1 MTAGRKDPSD
11 LSDLELDALTELVN
25 LGVSRAA
32 LNLSEMVTEQVHLS
46 VPSVQMIGR
55 EQAVDILN
63 KSEPGKLVAVHQ
75 IFEGEVTGR
84 ALVIFP
90 ETKSLEL
97 IKAVT
102 SVELSLEDIIE
113 LEHEALAET
122 GNVILNSCLATI
134 ANQLDRTLKISLPDI
149 LRGDGQRL
157 FNLPPPPP
165 AGEVV
170 LFVYINFAVKRR
182 DIQGYIALLMDVSS
196 LTALKGLLA
205 EYIQRISGEPA
216 TIPNANA

>member
-1 MTAGRKDPSD
+1 VTAGRDD
-11 LSDLELDALTELVN
+11 LSELELDALTELVN

-32 LNLSEMVTEQVHLS
+32 SNLSEMVTEQVHLS
-46 VPSVQMIGR
+46 VPSVLMIGR
-55 EQAVDILN
+55 ERAIEILN
-63 KSEPGKLVAVHQ
+63 KSETSKLVAVHQ
-75 IFEGEVTGR
+75 IFEGEVSGR

-90 ETKSLEL
+90 EAKSLEL
-97 IKAVT
+97 VRAVT
-102 SVELSLEDIIE
+102 SAELSLEDIIE

-149 LRGDGQRL
+149 LRGDGRRL
-157 FNLPPPPP
+157 FNLPPPPH
-165 AGEVV
+165 AGDVV
-170 LFVYINFAVKRR
+170 IFVYINFVVQRR

-205 EYIQRISGEPA
+205 GFIQRVSGESA
-216 TIPNANA
+216 TLPNANA

>member
-1 MTAGRKDPSD
+1 MTAGRGD
-11 LSDLELDALTELVN
+11 LSELELDALTELVN

-32 LNLSEMVTEQVHLS
+32 SNLSEMVTEQVHLS
-46 VPSVQMIGR
+46 VPSVLMIGR
-55 EQAVDILN
+55 ERAIEILN
-63 KSEPGKLVAVHQ
+63 KSEPSRLVAVHQ
-75 IFEGEVTGR
+75 IFEGEVSGR

-90 ETKSLEL
+90 EAKSLEL
-97 IKAVT
+97 VRAVT
-102 SVELSLEDIIE
+102 SAELSLEDIIE

-149 LRGDGQRL
+149 LRGDGRRL
-157 FNLPPPPP
+157 FNLPPPPH
-165 AGEVV
+165 AGDVV
-170 LFVYINFAVKRR
+170 MFVYINFAVQRR

-205 EYIQRISGEPA
+205 GFIQRVSGESA
-216 TIPNANA
+216 TLPNANA